1 MIEPVAKPIRS
12 IGVVTP
18 NYPSPRFIERGAF
31 VEGLVA
37 QWQAEGVPVDVVAP
51 ISIPNWVRGL
61 RNEVQPRPLAG
72 RSVLSP
78 LYATFSARAI
88 GPLDL
93 ARLSRSSFERT
104 AVAHLKRKPIADAYY
119 GHFLSWG
126 GAAALKAGQLLGRP
140 AFAALGESRL
150 LEGMRASER
159 ARAASVVAGLAG
171 IVCVSDRLREEAIA
185 LGAARERVLL
195 APNRPDPIRFRPLDQ
210 QECRKTLALP
220 RDAFI
225 VIFTGHFVERK
236 GPLRVLA
243 ALERVKGPALGVF
256 LGRGPQVPSGSR
268 VLHAGPVPNA
278 EVPLWLN
285 AADVMMLP
293 TLAEGHCNAI
303 AEALACALPVISSD
317 IADVRGQVPADGG
330 ILVDPRSVD
339 ALSNALSDLMDDR
352 EKLRRF
358 KDALQVR
365 LADPST
371 VSRGRVI
378 LDWMNTIVAA
388 DGPKV

>member
-195 APNRPDPIRFRPLDQ
+195 APNRPDPIRSAFVRWISRSA
-210 QECRKTLALP
+210 ERRSRFLATHSSSSSPGTSWSAKGRSACLP
-220 RDAFI
+220 RSS
-225 VIFTGHFVERK
+225 VSK
-236 GPLRVLA
+236 GRRSEYFSGADLRCQA
-243 ALERVKGPALGVF
+243 DRACCTR
-256 LGRGPQVPSGSR
+256 GRYR
-268 VLHAGPVPNA
+268 
-278 EVPLWLN
+278 
-285 AADVMMLP
+285 
-293 TLAEGHCNAI
+293 T
-303 AEALACALPVISSD
+303 
-317 IADVRGQVPADGG
+317 
-330 ILVDPRSVD
+330 
-339 ALSNALSDLMDDR
+339 
-352 EKLRRF
+352 RRF
-358 KDALQVR
+358 R
-365 LADPST
+365 CGST
-371 VSRGRVI
+371 RRTS
-378 LDWMNTIVAA
+378 
-388 DGPKV
+388 